1 MELMDLLKVGAS
13 LIQGNKDDATTG
25 IDVGT
30 IANALGGLMG
40 SSNAAAPVASA
51 STNGLDLSSIIGM
64 LAGGA
69 GAAAGSTNGGAGG
82 LAEIVGS
89 WIGGGANQPITPD
102 QVANLVGSE
111 KIDQFAQA
119 LGLNTDSAKTALA
132 DALPQMVD
140 QATNADS
147 SLASTLLD
155 QVGGVSGALGM
166 LGKLMGKA

>member
-1 MELMDLLKVGAS
+1 MELMDLLKVGAT

-25 IDVGT
+25 LDIGT
-30 IANALGGLMG
+30 IATALGGLMG
-40 SSNAAAPVASA
+40 NS
-51 STNGLDLSSIIGM
+51 
-64 LAGGA
+64 GA
-69 GAAAGSTNGGAGG
+69 TAQGGAGG
-82 LAEIVGS
+82 LDIGSIAGMLANNAGGANGLADIVGS
-89 WIGGGANQPITPD
+89 WIGSGANEAITPD
-102 QVANLVGSE
+102 QAGELVGSE
-111 KIDQFAQA
+111 KLSQFAQA
-119 LGLNTDSAKTALA
+119 LGLSPESAKTAIA